1 MEPEPFEI
9 GEHLVEAS
17 AKLVLID
24 RLLKW
29 LHANDHKVLLFSQ
42 MTHMLDVLQ
51 DYLGYRGKGAGWEG
65 GACSSPSS
73 PG

>member
-51 DYLGYRGKGAGWEG
+51 DYLGYRGKGVGWEEG
-65 GACSSPSS
+65 GTCSSPPTS
-73 PG
+73 